1 MSSAGVDLSSEALQS
16 REWDFIVVG
25 TGLGGATLGHA
36 LAKAGH
42 SVLLGSP
49 QGLFA
54 KRRLEEQIMNL
65 WARRT

>member
-1 MSSAGVDLSSEALQS
+1 MMHDNRESWLNGVA
-16 REWDFIVVG
+16 
-25 TGLGGATLGHA
+25 TGMAPLFE
-36 LAKAGH
+36 
-42 SVLLGSP
+42 VLGSP